1 MYQSLSRDTLPDAV
15 TRLCALDSL
24 MHRLV
29 QAHGSPPLWQRTQSF
44 ETLVQIILE
53 QKVSLASAMAVM
65 LKVKKLSPSMTAEAF
80 LELSE
85 DELRAA
91 GVSGRKVSYCASIAS
106 ALISGVLDLRS
117 LRRFSNEDILE
128 KLNAIRGVGPWTSG
142 VYLLMAIR
150 REDAWP
156 SGDRALV
163 VSYAESSELSIVPS
177 YRKFDEIAMQW
188 QPLRGVAARVLWHAY
203 LSRREK

>member
-1 MYQSLSRDTLPDAV
+1 
-15 TRLCALDSL
+15 
-24 MHRLV
+24 V